1 MGLPLEAH
9 THTHEETS
17 RAKNMRQ
24 CKHVCVLSYP
34 LDVRFESWLPCHFVN
49 YSSAFHLFLLQ
60 HSDEDELFSD
70 DDSDSDTSDEEEDG
84 GDPKDAAAN
93 DTAAARS
100 GSRPN
105 TSGSSSSGAFGF
117 RPNIVPMKTPR
128 EEASSLPSSWND
140 AVGAESK
147 EEEEDLDEE
156 TGQLLRE
163 AQNLMKEDDDE
174 EEDKKGGAKK
184 GKGGD
189 VENIDFKIGSD
200 SQGERPGSGAW
211 FYGKEPDEESTPLLQ
226 LWPPLG
232 VVAEALTGAATTS
245 TNHAWVGV

>member
-1 MGLPLEAH
+1 ML
-9 THTHEETS
+9 
-17 RAKNMRQ
+17 
-24 CKHVCVLSYP
+24 VDILSN
-34 LDVRFESWLPCHFVN
+34 FF
-49 YSSAFHLFLLQ
+49 SSSSFYHYN
-60 HSDEDELFSD
+60 SDEDELFSD
-70 DDSDSDTSDEEEDG
+70 DDSDSHTSDEEENESG
-84 GDPKDAAAN
+84 SKNAVANDAAAS
-93 DTAAARS
+93 AAARS